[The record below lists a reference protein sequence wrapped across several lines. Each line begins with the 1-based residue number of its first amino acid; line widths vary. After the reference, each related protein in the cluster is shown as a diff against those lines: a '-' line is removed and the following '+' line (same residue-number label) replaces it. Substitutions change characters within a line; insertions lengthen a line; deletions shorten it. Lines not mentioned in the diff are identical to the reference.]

1 MDGTTINAV
10 KLDVALQ
17 GGGAHGAFTWGVL
30 DRLLADESIDITAI
44 SGASAGAM
52 NAVVAASG
60 LAVGG
65 RDGARRSLAS
75 FWEAVNRGARQLAP
89 FIAVFDAFPK
99 WTSATASWLNLISGA
114 QLSLTPHPQNGR
126 PAQMLLEEIVRDH
139 VDFAALRRPDAPRIF
154 ISATN
159 ARSGAARIFRNDD
172 VTLEAVI
179 ASACLPLA
187 FPAVEIEGE
196 NYWDGGY
203 SANPPLVQLVQES
216 GNHDLV
222 LVTVNP
228 INRRRTPS
236 SPDRIPDRISELTFN
251 QTLTKD
257 IRAIALLKA
266 ELDGRPPVCGVP
278 FIQSIANLRLHEI
291 QNEIAMREFDP
302 KSKMFP
308 SWSLLTDLHGLGS
321 DTASEWLATHRK
333 SLGVT
338 GTAKLEER
346 YL

>member
-1 MDGTTINAV
+1 MTSAVPASCRLVTGSSSSQLPRNKVETGPTIPVCA
-10 KLDVALQ
+10 
-17 GGGAHGAFTWGVL
+17 
-30 DRLLADESIDITAI
+30 
-44 SGASAGAM
+44 AGP
-52 NAVVAASG
+52 
-60 LAVGG
+60 
-65 RDGARRSLAS
+65 
-75 FWEAVNRGARQLAP
+75 AP
-89 FIAVFDAFPK
+89 MR
-99 WTSATASWLNLISGA
+99 ATASMVMKTGRTVQSVAFRADNCHTTGVCA
-114 QLSLTPHPQNGR
+114 NRVANGR
-126 PAQMLLEEIVRDH
+126 SRPYCSR
-139 VDFAALRRPDAPRIF
+139 AA
-154 ISATN
+154 
-159 ARSGAARIFRNDD
+159 
-172 VTLEAVI
+172 TLEAVI

>member
-10 KLDVALQ
+10 KVDVALQ

-30 DRLLADESIDITAI
+30 DRLLADETIDITAI

-60 LAVGG
+60 LAIGG
-65 RDGARRSLAS
+65 REGARRSLTS
-75 FWEAVNRGARQLAP
+75 FWEAVNKGARQLAP
-89 FIAVFDAFPK
+89 FIALFDEFPK
-99 WTSATASWLNLISGA
+99 WTSATASWLNLLSGA
-114 QLSLTPHPQNGR
+114 QLSLTPHPSNGR

-139 VDFAALRRPDAPRIF
+139 VDFDALKRAHAPRIF

-172 VTLEAVI
+172 VTLDAII

-187 FPAVEIEGE
+187 FPAVEIDGE
-196 NYWDGGY
+196 DYWDGGY

-216 GNHDLV
+216 LNNDLV

-228 INRRRTPS
+228 ISRTRTPS
-236 SPDRIPDRISELTFN
+236 SPDKIPDRISELTFN

-257 IRAIALLKA
+257 IRAIAMLKA

-291 QNEIAMREFDP
+291 QNELAMREFDP

-308 SWSLLTDLHGLGS
+308 SWALLTDLHSLGS
-321 DTASEWLATHRK
+321 ETAEAWLGANRG

-338 GTAKLEER
+338 STAQLEER

>member
-1 MDGTTINAV
+1 MDGTTLNTV
-10 KLDVALQ
+10 SVDVALQ

-30 DRLLADESIDITAI
+30 DRLLADETIDITAI

-52 NAVVAASG
+52 NAAVAASG

-65 RDGARRSLAS
+65 REGARRSLTS

-89 FIAVFDAFPK
+89 FIAIFDEFPK
-99 WTSATASWLNLISGA
+99 WTSATASWLNLLSGA
-114 QLSLTPHPQNGR
+114 QLSVTPHPSNRR

-139 VDFAALRRPDAPRIF
+139 VDFDALRGPDAPRLF

-172 VTLEAVI
+172 VTLDAII

-187 FPAVEIEGE
+187 FPSVEIEGE
-196 NYWDGGY
+196 DYWDGGY

-216 GNHDLV
+216 GNHDLI

-228 INRRRTPS
+228 ISRNRTPS
-236 SPDRIPDRISELTFN
+236 SPDKIPDRISELTFN

-257 IRAIALLKA
+257 IRAITMLKA
-266 ELDGRPPVCGVP
+266 ELDGRPPICGVP
-278 FIQSIANLRLHEI
+278 FIQAVANLRLHEI

-308 SWSLLTDLHGLGS
+308 SWSLLTDLHSLGS
-321 DTASEWLATHRK
+321 DTASEWLGANRG
-333 SLGVT
+333 SLGRAS
-338 GTAKLEER
+338 TAKLDDR